1 MTGPAPGGPDGDH
14 PLLPQRR
21 VRQTP
26 VMVTEAGFG
35 GASAGNLYRATSDA
49 EAAAAVQAAW
59 AGGIRYFDTAP
70 HYGLGLSESRLG
82 AALRSRPR
90 SGYVLSTK
98 VGRLL
103 EDNPAPSGSDM
114 AAGGF
119 AVPDRLRRRYDYS
132 AAGVRR
138 SLEDSLTRLGL
149 DRVDIVYVHD
159 PDDYLD
165 EAISG
170 AIPELVRMR
179 EEGIISAAGVGMNQ
193 WQAPLRMVRETDLDV
208 VMLAGRWTLLD
219 RSGAPLLDECAARGV
234 SVVAAAPFNSGLL
247 AQPWPPD
254 DAHFNYGPACLALL
268 DRARELARICTQHD
282 VDLPT
287 VAVQFPLRHP
297 AVVSVVSG
305 MRTAAQAHTT
315 LARRTAPVPDDLW
328 PAFDTLPDLVT

>member
-1 MTGPAPGGPDGDH
+1 MSPELATR
-14 PLLPQRR
+14 Q

-26 VMVTEAGFG
+26 LLVTEVGFG
-35 GASAGNLYRATSDA
+35 GASAGNLYRETSDA

-70 HYGLGLSESRLG
+70 HYGLGLSEARLG
-82 AALRSRPR
+82 EALRSRPR
-90 SGYVLSTK
+90 SEFVLSTK

-103 EDNPAPSGSDM
+103 EENPSPTGSDM

-119 AVPDRLRRRYDYS
+119 AVPDRLRRRLDYS

-159 PDDYLD
+159 ADDHVS

-179 EEGIISAAGVGMNQ
+179 EEGIIGACGVGMNQ

-219 RSGAPLLDECAARGV
+219 RSGAPLLVECAARGV

-247 AQPWPPD
+247 AEPWPPD
-254 DAHFNYGPACLALL
+254 DAHFNYGPAGPALL
-268 DRARELARICTQHD
+268 ERARNLARLCTRLGL
-282 VDLPT
+282 DLPT

-305 MRTAAQAHTT
+305 MRTAGQAEST
-315 LARRTAPVPDDLW
+315 LARLAAPIPDDVW
-328 PAFDTLPDLVT
+328 PEFDSHVHSPR

>member
-1 MTGPAPGGPDGDH
+1 MTGAP
-14 PLLPQRR
+14 LPGRR
-21 VRQTP
+21 VRQTS
-26 VMVTEAGFG
+26 VLVSELGFG
-35 GASAGNLYRATSDA
+35 GASAGNLYRDTSDA
-49 EAAAAVQAAW
+49 EAAGAIQAAW
-59 AGGIRYFDTAP
+59 DGGVRYFDTAP
-70 HYGLGLSESRLG
+70 HYGLGLSEARLG
-82 AALRSRPR
+82 AALGSRPR
-90 SGYVLSTK
+90 LEFVLSTK

-103 EDNPAPSGSDM
+103 EDNPSPSGSDV

-138 SLEDSLTRLGL
+138 SLEDSLTWLGL

-159 PDDYLD
+159 PDDYVD
-165 EAISG
+165 EAIAG
-170 AIPELVRMR
+170 ALPELVRMR
-179 EEGIISAAGVGMNQ
+179 EEGIIGAAGVGMNQ

-219 RSGAPLLDECAARGV
+219 RSGAPLLAACADRGV

-254 DAHFNYGPACLALL
+254 GALFNYGPAGPALL
-268 DRARELARICTQHD
+268 QRARDLARICHEHG

-287 VAVQFPLRHP
+287 AAVQFPLRHP

-305 MRTAAQAHTT
+305 MRTAAQAVTT
-315 LARRTAPVPDDLW
+315 VARLTTPVPDDIWAELE
-328 PAFDTLPDLVT
+328 TLPSLIT